1 MRVGKMSWDLP
12 ADASGTVAG
21 PLSEG
26 VALPEPVLRE
36 EGPGCVPRP
45 LTLLG
50 EGPSF
55 HQLETERA
63 KV

>member
-1 MRVGKMSWDLP
+1 MSWDLP
-12 ADASGTVAG
+12 ADASGTVAR

-26 VALPEPVLRE
+26 VALQELVLRE
-36 EGPGCVPRP
+36 EGPGCVSRP

-55 HQLETERA
+55 HKLATERA
-63 KV
+63 EV